1 MSTSFESTRRF
12 LRPSDI
18 GRVRR
23 NQRRIQLTRALMIA
37 RNVVF
42 AATAVAIALWLYR
55 RTQSDAR
62 FAVKHI
68 EIAGFVHTPRP
79 AIEAIARNY
88 VGANLFRI
96 DIARV
101 QRDLGAVPWVR
112 RITIE
117 KKLPDT
123 LRINIV
129 ERTAAALVE
138 NGGSI
143 RYVDATGVV
152 IADLSP
158 AVGDMDLPLI
168 TNAAGPELERTMALL
183 TSLRQS
189 DPLLYSRI
197 AELRPVPPRGFAIF
211 DRDLGAFVYAN
222 SGDIAPKWRQ
232 LYAIARAEHFSR
244 SDIEYA
250 DLRFGDRII
259 VKPLRTTTAAAPPP
273 QPANTV
279 QITN

>member
-1 MSTSFESTRRF
+1 MSTSFESAQRF

-23 NQRRIQLTRALMIA
+23 NQRRIQLTHALRIT
-37 RNVVF
+37 RNLVF
-42 AATAVAIALWLYR
+42 VGVAAALALWLYR
-55 RTQSDAR
+55 HTQSDAR

-68 EIAGFVHTPRP
+68 EIAGFVHTPQL
-79 AIEAIARNY
+79 AIKAIARNY

-96 DIARV
+96 DIDRV
-101 QRDLGAVPWVR
+101 QRDLGSIAWIK

-117 KKLPDT
+117 KKLPNT

-129 ERTAAALVE
+129 ERVPAALVE
-138 NGGSI
+138 SGGSI
-143 RYVDATGVV
+143 RYVDDAGVV

-158 AVGDMDLPLI
+158 SVGDTDLPLI
-168 TNAAGPELERTMALL
+168 RNAAGTELQRTMTLL
-183 TSLRQS
+183 SSLHKT
-189 DPLLYSRI
+189 DPMLYSRI

-222 SGDIAPKWRQ
+222 AEDIAPKWRQ
-232 LYAIARAEHFSR
+232 LYAIVRAEQFGR
-244 SDIEYA
+244 AGIEYA
-250 DLRFGDRII
+250 DLRFDGRVILTPLKTII
-259 VKPLRTTTAAAPPP
+259 AAVPSPPVTT
-273 QPANTV
+273 TV